1 MSCNRLDQLDWQYTE
16 NEYRLTLSLGRAVI
30 KERTSENETIYE
42 PEIQAQDGTILA
54 SFPHGLNI
62 EEAQDFVRAN
72 LNLIDQHNVGQ
83 PEFIE
88 KLVTT
93 IDLCIGLLPEVER
106 RFHRMRLE
114 NIKRWLRLPRYAE
127 RIVPDETND
136 WLNYEFEWT
145 QLDGRY
151 IADTFHG
158 KAVIEEHVAKSS
170 KASFG
175 IGSRYR
181 SQIIDSTGV
190 ILQNYYVPPKDF
202 AEAENAVR
210 RMLRDL
216 EIPAIDEIYLALIT
230 FTLQICHCVLPKN
243 ADLMHSVRLDYID
256 TYAYDELL

>member
-30 KERTSENETIYE
+30 KERTSENGMIYE

-72 LNLIDQHNVGQ
+72 LNLIDQYNVGQ

-114 NIKRWLRLPRYAE
+114 NIKHWLRPPRYAE
-127 RIVPDETND
+127 RIILDETND

-151 IADTFHG
+151 VADTFHG

-170 KASFG
+170 KSSFG
-175 IGSRYR
+175 TGSRYR

-190 ILQNYYVPPKDF
+190 ILKNYYVPPIDF

-216 EIPAIDEIYLALIT
+216 EIRFFEEKFVAPVT
-230 FTLQICHCVLPKN
+230 FTLEICHCVLPKD

-256 TYAYDELL
+256 TIACEALL